1 MGSRIERREKMK
13 KALVGIAAASLLLLT
28 ACGNSSGTY
37 KAGTYTATAAGY
49 GGDVTVEV
57 KFDRDSI
64 LSVTVTEQNETAG
77 IGDRA
82 VEELPDQIVQ
92 AQTWKVDAVSTATV
106 TSDAV
111 KTAVRDCMEQA
122 AGK

>member
-1 MGSRIERREKMK
+1 MK